1 MSRLNVPLERPPVLT
16 HEGGPAYPHL
26 NAEQQLRRSV
36 LSCLLWEEGY
46 YENGQSIA
54 DRIVENAE
62 KVPIETLAALAH
74 EARSK
79 FHLRH
84 VPLLL
89 LSVLARRGRGNS
101 LVSCAIANTI
111 QRADE
116 LAEFLV
122 VYARLNGVTP
132 DKVKPKLSAQ
142 VKKGLAQAFA
152 SFDEYNLQKYNRDG
166 AIKLR
171 DVMFMVHPRPDNDEQ
186 AAMWKRLASKEL
198 ATPETWEVLL
208 SSGKAKK
215 ETFESLIREGKLG
228 YFALLRNLRNMQQA
242 GCDEKLV
249 LDAVRARGHGAY
261 RVLPFRY
268 IAAARAVPMWEAA
281 IDEAL
286 CASIEESPVL
296 PGTTVVLVD
305 ISGSMDSPL
314 SAKSDLKRCD
324 AAATLASVIRCEKL
338 RVFSFSGEIREVPP
352 RRGLA
357 GVDAVLN
364 SQPHGSTRL
373 GAAIEHINAQVP
385 HDRLIVISDEQ
396 TEDRVPTPVARK
408 AYMLNVASS
417 QNGVGYGKGW
427 TAHFD
432 GFSEGIIRY
441 IAETERQDSKD
452 I

>member
-1 MSRLNVPLERPPVLT
+1 VPLERPPVVT

-36 LSCLLWEEGY
+36 LSCLLWESSF
-46 YENGQSIA
+46 YESGQEIA
-54 DRIVENAE
+54 ARIASLAE
-62 KVPIETLAALAH
+62 KVEPRVLANLAI
-74 EARSK
+74 EARGLY
-79 FHLRH
+79 HLRH

-89 LSVLARRGRGNS
+89 LSLLARRGRGNS
-101 LVSCAIANTI
+101 IVSVTIEQVI

-116 LAEFLV
+116 LTEFLA
-122 VYARLNGVTP
+122 VYAQVNGVTP
-132 DKVKPKLSAQ
+132 DKLKSKLSAQ
-142 VKKGLAQAFA
+142 VKLGLAAAFHN
-152 SFDEYNLQKYNRDG
+152 FDEYALQKYNRDG
-166 AIKLR
+166 AIRLR
-171 DVMFMVHPRPDNDEQ
+171 DCMFLVHPKPKSPEQ
-186 AAMWKRLASKEL
+186 EEMWRRLAQNEL
-198 ATPETWEVLL
+198 ATPSTWEVALA
-208 SSGKAKK
+208 GGADKK
-215 ETFESLIREGKLG
+215 ETFERLIREGQLG

-242 GCDEKLV
+242 SCDEKLV
-249 LDAVRARGHGAY
+249 LDAVRARGHGAH

>member
-26 NAEQQLRRSV
+26 DAEQQLRRSV
-36 LSCLLWEEGY
+36 LSCLLWEGTF
-46 YENGQSIA
+46 YEDGQKIA
-54 DRIVENAE
+54 ERIGHYAAQ
-62 KVPIETLAALAH
+62 VPTSALAALAI

-89 LSVLARRGRGNS
+89 LTLLARKGRGS
-101 LVSCAIANTI
+101 SIVSETIAATI

-116 LAEFLV
+116 LTEFLA
-122 VYARLNGVTP
+122 VYADGNGVAP
-132 DKVKPKLSAQ
+132 NKLKSKLSAQ
-142 VKKGLAQAFA
+142 VKLGLAAAFHN
-152 SFDEYNLQKYNRDG
+152 FDEYALSKYNRDG

-171 DVMFMVHPRPDNDEQ
+171 DVLFLAHPRPKSPEQ
-186 AAMWKRLASKEL
+186 EAMWKRLASKEL
-198 ATPETWEVLL
+198 QTPDTWEVALA
-208 SSGKAKK
+208 GGADKKA
-215 ETFESLIREGKLG
+215 TFERLIREGQLG
-228 YFALLRNLRNMQQA
+228 YFALLRNLRGMQQA

-249 LDAVRARGHGAY
+249 LDAVRARGHGAH

-268 IAAARAVPMWEAA
+268 IAAARAVPAWEGA

-305 ISGSMDSPL
+305 ISGSMDSTL

-324 AAATLASVIRCEKL
+324 AAAALASVIRCERL
-338 RVFSFSGEIREVPP
+338 RVFSFTSEICEVPP

-357 GVDAVLN
+357 GVDAVLK

-373 GAAIEHINAQVP
+373 GHAIEHVNAKVP

-396 TEDRVPTPVARK
+396 TEDRVPTPVAPK
-408 AYMLNVASS
+408 AYMLNVASN

-427 TAHFD
+427 TAHFT
-432 GFSEGIIRY
+432 GFSEGIICY
-441 IAETERQDSKD
+441 IAETEALPSNG
-452 I
+452 